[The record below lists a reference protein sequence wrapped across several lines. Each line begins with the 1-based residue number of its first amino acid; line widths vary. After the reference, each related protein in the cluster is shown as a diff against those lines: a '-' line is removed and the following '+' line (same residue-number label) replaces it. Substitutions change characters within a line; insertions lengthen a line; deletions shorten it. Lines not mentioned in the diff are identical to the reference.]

1 MVSSILYLG
10 IAPFSPYLRMDCS
23 AHNAGSNPGSPIIHV
38 KDSRNSHITNFIME
52 DVMTR
57 LSTVVLAT
65 MMFVVTAF
73 SGIHKGPRVPAS
85 RAITGDEVRH
95 ALPARVIPS
104 YPLAAP
110 GDSITFTTYDYGTN
124 GSVNRNIVNYGNGI
138 VSFARM
144 MAQTLD
150 AVTPDR
156 GSWYNYSTNGG
167 RTWQFPWSG
176 RIELARRGWT
186 NIDQLRD
193 FGGIEVVV
201 SHTGAGLEVN
211 VDADRGANSW
221 LSSMPA
227 STTALWPRLAIGSGL
242 YIHIINAVGGNPPS
256 ALGYTRSTDGGL
268 SFDRVDFNIFPA
280 NASFGADG
288 YAAAARGNKVA
299 FVTAL
304 EAEDVVLLTST
315 NNGDTWTTTTIYDVT
330 DPPPTPQFQPDG
342 SCDVLIDSAGVV
354 HVAWSN
360 YLNDAGTLYLSID
373 APIMYWNSAS
383 QTIRNIAFP
392 YPDTTMGTGPP
403 GRDGNYASQPDLAA
417 NATGSTIYCVFSQG
431 IPERDASNNPYEH
444 VYAVASRDG
453 GTTWGSAVDITPGS
467 GFDAAFPS
475 IPDFVQDTLYVSY
488 LADALAGNFISN
500 NHSQVRVAVMWLRV
514 PVSVITSAAQPGGE
528 LPQTYSLKQNYP
540 NPFNP
545 STTITFSLPKEEFVT
560 LKVYNM
566 LGQEIRT
573 LVNEIRQAGEYGA
586 SFNAADLPSGVYLYK
601 LSAGRYLDTKKMV
614 LMK

>member
-1 MVSSILYLG
+1 
-10 IAPFSPYLRMDCS
+10 
-23 AHNAGSNPGSPIIHV
+23 
-38 KDSRNSHITNFIME
+38 
-52 DVMTR
+52 MTR
-57 LSTVVLAT
+57 LCTIVLVT
-65 MMFVVTAF
+65 MVFVVTAL
-73 SGIHKGPRVPAS
+73 SGVHKGPRVPAF

-95 ALPARVIPS
+95 ALPGRVVPS

-124 GSVNRNIVNYGNGI
+124 GSLNRNIVNYGNGI

-150 AVTPDR
+150 GTTPDR

-167 RTWQFPWSG
+167 RTWQFPW
-176 RIELARRGWT
+176 ARVEATRHGWG
-186 NIDQLRD
+186 NIDQIRD
-193 FGGIEVVV
+193 FGGVEVIASHV
-201 SHTGAGLEVN
+201 SATSPLTVS
-211 VDADRGANSW
+211 VDAERGANSW
-221 LSSMPA
+221 LSSTNGGPDH
-227 STTALWPRLAIGSGL
+227 LWPRLAIGSG
-242 YIHIINAVGGNPPS
+242 ISFHIIHRIGGNPGTGN
-256 ALGYTRSTDGGL
+256 GYTRSTDGGL
-268 SFDRVDFNIFPA
+268 SFDRVGVNIFPP
-280 NASFGADG
+280 NAVGSPDG
-288 YAAAARGNKVA
+288 YAASAYGSKVA
-299 FVTAL
+299 FVVAG
-304 EAEDVVLLTST
+304 EGSDVVLMTST
-315 NNGDTWTTTTIYDVT
+315 NNGDTWSATTVYDVT

-342 SCDVLIDSAGVV
+342 SCDVLVTSDGVV

-360 YLNDAGTLYLSID
+360 YLNDAGNLFLSLD

-392 YPDTTMGTGPP
+392 YPDTTMGNGPP
-403 GRDGNYASQPDLAA
+403 GRDGNYATQPDLAA

-431 IPERDASNNPYEH
+431 IPERDVNNNPYEH
-444 VYAVASRDG
+444 VYAVASLDG
-453 GTTWGSAVDITPGS
+453 GTTWRPAVDITPGS

-488 LADALAGNFISN
+488 LADALAGNFLSN
-500 NHSQVRVAVMWLRV
+500 NHSQTQVAVMWLRV
-514 PVSVITSAAQPGGE
+514 PVSVIASAGQPGGE

-545 STTITFSLPKEEFVT
+545 STTIRFTLPKEEFVT

-586 SFNAADLPSGVYLYK
+586 AFDAVNLPSGVYLYR
-601 LSAGRYLDTKKMV
+601 LSAGSYLDTKKMV